1 MWSVDQG
8 MCVGRGGGYRGANN
22 DVDKGVVKGV
32 AGDVDV
38 DRPHLRC

>member
-1 MWSVDQG
+1 MWAWTGTGD
-8 MCVGRGGGYRGANN
+8 VGRDGDGCASNN
-22 DVDKGVVKGV
+22 VDKGVVKGV